1 MRRLRRIIFNTLSI
15 LSLLLCVAMAGLWV
29 RSYWIADAFSLVH
42 SGGIDRPGDH
52 GDLIAEFN
60 MVWANGRVRYERYD
74 TECFGGGDGGN
85 VALPGPLWTLTHTS
99 NTPHYA
105 EIVEH
110 SVWTTRQPTKWG
122 AFVAGE
128 EDYRGIHTISLMK
141 YVAAPMWAVFMPL
154 LLSSSLCAPNP
165 SPTATAPWPLP
176 PLRLRP
182 PRHPRP
188 MSGMRIGVREVAR
201 IVTRLSRCL
210 NSGEPSCRAGNI
222 IGPYSPSQT
231 PSRPVKSVD
240 SGILTFERTTRQAM
254 IAALKFVFCFGA
266 WACGSAV
273 C

>member
-1 MRRLRRIIFNTLSI
+1 MSGMRDDSNQGNRMRRLRRIIFNTLSI

-154 LLSSSLCAPNP
+154 LLSSSLCARRILRPRR
-165 SPTATAPWPLP
+165 P
-176 PLRLRP
+176 PLGLCHRCGYDLRATP
-182 PRHPRP
+182 D
-188 MSGMRIGVREVAR
+188 
-201 IVTRLSRCL
+201 RCP
-210 NSGEPSCRAGNI
+210 E
-222 IGPYSPSQT
+222 
-231 PSRPVKSVD
+231 
-240 SGILTFERTTRQAM
+240 
-254 IAALKFVFCFGA
+254 
-266 WACGSAV
+266 CGSVSAKSPGSSPAFRDV
-273 C
+273 